1 MSRGSSAASLR
12 VSYATL
18 QYYMREKLWRH
29 AESIAAEKVASVDD
43 WTFRVWQ
50 SFCVD
55 MQQNANDALRG
66 YKQCES
72 RRETAVPALIGMS
85 IIYRRNRDE
94 EGVRQTEQR
103 LQDERL
109 QGSIGQ
115 WMQGASMLWHS
126 GDTQRARDTLNKLI
140 DQNSSYRDEYTS
152 IQTLKGWLDLQ
163 NGRGAFLEKCLTSF
177 ENVLQSEG
185 QSDLLDID
193 AQMGKVGYLDRK
205 GQSWPAQELLN
216 KLVVVHPHFT
226 PALVVK
232 ARGLMRAEDW
242 EQACEITQR
251 ILAKDPMNIEAIV
264 LSILYLLVKD
274 ARHGP
279 AATQIHD
286 LLAALGQRE
295 PRNAFLYFQCS
306 QCFARLGSTN
316 LQFLGLTI
324 QLAEKALALSPAS
337 AECQSEVAFQTLLRG
352 DLRNATLLYKKAT
365 NNSDG
370 IMAPTLGLIRCLI
383 MGNKLPEAAQ
393 QIEFPNE
400 IQSAQQRNAELLLLN
415 AMLVWK
421 KDKNQAGSVEKLDQA
436 AEAHKHDLLSLT
448 TSAELYIK
456 LNPPLMLEIA
466 REYVQHCRTEPP
478 EPGMVKND
486 PIAEKCRRHL
496 ELLLR
501 HVPAC
506 TEAQLLLSK
515 ICFVSGDIDR
525 ASSMIGACIRLDQ
538 SLPDSYLLSAQ
549 IHQHAGNV
557 TAANQALEQALT
569 LDFEIRD
576 QPQYNLLKGTILGMM
591 GEFSDA
597 LATLQ
602 MAQKQLESASTAKG
616 RPIRPLSVQD
626 HVSLYLQLGQT
637 MLRLRRVDDAR
648 NVISD
653 ATRVFAATSQVG
665 RINIAHAM
673 IVARTDV
680 ENALEILRAV
690 PPKSEFYIAAKAR
703 MASLY
708 LVHRQN
714 RRAFA
719 KCYEELVE
727 GFPSVQSFICLGEA
741 YASIQEPEKAIL
753 AFEKARAMDPNNA
766 DLAVR
771 IGRTLVTTHDYH
783 RALRYYRDAVAADSS
798 KFNLRQDLAMLFWRL
813 GDVDKAITVL
823 RDSPVLSKQ
832 SGTSG
837 SVAEDMSTAVE
848 RVNVAL
854 LMCKI
859 FRSVGNSQQ
868 AIESLIQARVFQN
881 AVLTR
886 MRSETVE
893 TQNQQRQIAASIC
906 MELGDFYA
914 GPAATAEKGFSFF
927 NEALKHDETNE
938 GAMLLMAK
946 YYLARGETEGCEQQ
960 CNALLRVNPGCEEA
974 IMILADL
981 MFRKNRYED
990 AAFHFHQLLD
1000 KKPDNYNALVHYV
1013 KLLRRSGHLQDAAE
1027 SFAAAEALLRPGQ
1040 KADPGL
1046 CYAKGLYHRYTNK
1059 NTDALK
1065 EFNAGRLPKDNPFSQ
1080 QCLVAIIEIYIM
1092 PDNEN
1097 LWEDSENREA
1107 VMENV
1112 NTAERLL
1119 SEVSDLGK
1127 RSILQGY
1134 CMMATKK
1141 RDNLEKAIAK
1151 FFEIVT
1157 DADQANGVDNAA
1169 ASKAAVAADSGDGDG
1184 TTLTD
1189 QMHVP
1194 GLVGLATA
1202 LQLMKQTPKARNH
1215 LKRVAKATYRPEYD
1229 DDFERGWLL
1238 LSDIYIANGKYDLAQ
1253 ELLRRAIQANK
1264 SCCRAWEYMGLI
1276 FEKEQS
1282 YKDAADCYEN
1292 AWKLVKESDP
1302 GIGFKLAFNYLKA
1315 KKLVQAIDTCHKVLA
1330 THPNYPKI
1338 KKEVL
1343 ERARSLIRP

>member
-1 MSRGSSAASLR
+1 MSRSSSSLR
-12 VSYATL
+12 NSYAL
-18 QYYMREKLWRH
+18 MQYYMREKLWRH
-29 AESIAAEKVASVDD
+29 AESVATENVSAVDD

-50 SFCVD
+50 SFCQD
-55 MQQNANDALRG
+55 MQNSPNDALRG

-72 RRETAVPALIGMS
+72 RRETVVPALMGMV
-85 IIYRRNRDE
+85 IIYRRNKDL

-109 QGSIGQ
+109 QTATGQ
-115 WMQGASMLWHS
+115 WIQAAVMLWHS
-126 GDTQRARDTLNKLI
+126 GDAQRARDTLNKLI
-140 DQNSSYRDEYTS
+140 DQSSTYRDEYTS

-177 ENVLQSEG
+177 ENVIQAEA

-193 AQMGKVGYLDRK
+193 AQMGKVGYLERK
-205 GQSWPAQELLN
+205 NQSWPAQELLN
-216 KLVVVHPHFT
+216 KLIVVHPNFT

-232 ARGLMRAEDW
+232 ARNLMRAEDW
-242 EQACEITQR
+242 EQASEITQR
-251 ILAKDPMNIEAIV
+251 ILSKDPLNIEAIV

-286 LLAALGQRE
+286 LLAALAQRE

-306 QCFARLGSTN
+306 QCFARLSGSN

-324 QLAEKALALSPAS
+324 QLAEQALALAPNN
-337 AECQSEVAFQTLLRG
+337 AEFQSEVAFQTLLRG
-352 DLRNATLLYKKAT
+352 DLKNAILLYKKAT

-370 IMAPTLGLIRCLI
+370 IMTPTLGLIRCLI
-383 MGNKLPEAAQ
+383 LSNKLPEAAQ

-400 IQSAQQRNAELLLLN
+400 IQSSQQRNAELLLLN
-415 AMLVWK
+415 AMLIWK
-421 KDKNQAGSVEKLDQA
+421 KDKNQAASIEKLDQA
-436 AEAHKHDLLSLT
+436 AEAHKHDLVSLT

-478 EPGMVKND
+478 EPGMAKND

-515 ICFVSGDIDR
+515 ICFVSGDIEK

-538 SLPDSYLLSAQ
+538 SLPESYLLSAQ
-549 IHQHAGNV
+549 IHQHTGNV
-557 TAANQALEQALT
+557 AAANQALEQALT

-576 QPQYNLLKGTILGMM
+576 QPQYNLLRGTILGMM
-591 GEFSDA
+591 GDHQEA
-597 LATLQ
+597 LITLQ
-602 MAQKQLESASTAKG
+602 LAQKQLESASTAKG

-637 MLRLRRVDDAR
+637 MLRLKRVDDAR
-648 NVISD
+648 NVIGD
-653 ATRVFAATSQVG
+653 ATRVFATTTQIG

-680 ENALEILRAV
+680 DNALEILRSV
-690 PPKSEFYIAAKAR
+690 PPKSEFFIAAKAR
-703 MASLY
+703 MANLY

-727 GFPSVQSFICLGEA
+727 SFPSVQSFICLGEA

-753 AFEKARAMDPNNA
+753 SFEKARAMDPNNA

-783 RALRYYRDAVAADSS
+783 RALRYYRDAVAADAQ

-813 GDVDKAITVL
+813 GDTDKAISVL

-832 SGTSG
+832 GG
-837 SVAEDMSTAVE
+837 PGEDTATAVE

-859 FRSVGNSQQ
+859 FQAIGNAQQ
-868 AIESLIQARVFQN
+868 AVESLIQARVFQN
-881 AVLTR
+881 AVLVR
-886 MRSETVE
+886 MRNESVE
-893 TQNQQRQIAASIC
+893 TQNQQRQIAAGIC
-906 MELGDFYA
+906 MELGDYYA
-914 GPAATAEKGFSFF
+914 GSPATSEKGFAFF

-938 GAMLLMAK
+938 RAMLLLAK
-946 YYLARGETEGCEQQ
+946 YFLGRNETEGCEQQ

-1000 KKPDNYNALVHYV
+1000 KKPDNFNALAQYV
-1013 KLLRRSGHLQDAAE
+1013 KLLRRAGHLHDAPEA
-1027 SFAAAEALLRPGQ
+1027 FTAAEALLRPGQ

-1046 CYAKGLYHRYTNK
+1046 CYAKGLYHRYTNS

-1065 EFNAGRLPKDNPFSQ
+1065 EFNAGRLPKDNPWSQ
-1080 QCLVAIIEIYIM
+1080 SCLVSMIEIYIM

-1097 LWEDSENREA
+1097 LWEDSENRDTL
-1107 VMENV
+1107 MENV
-1112 NTAERLL
+1112 STAERLL
-1119 SEVSDLGK
+1119 IEVVDANK
-1127 RSILQGY
+1127 RSILEGY
-1134 CMMATKK
+1134 CLLATKK
-1141 RDNLEKAIAK
+1141 RDSLEKAITK
-1151 FFEIVT
+1151 FFELVANT
-1157 DADQANGVDNAA
+1157 DAANGVDSAA
-1169 ASKAAVAADSGDGDG
+1169 IAKSTSMSTAGAGADDAAGDG
-1184 TTLTD
+1184 TTSTEK
-1189 QMHVP
+1189 MHVP

-1215 LKRVAKATYRPEYD
+1215 LKRVAKAIYNPDDD

-1238 LSDIYIANGKYDLAQ
+1238 LSDIYIQNGKYDLAQ
-1253 ELLRRAIQANK
+1253 ELLRRTIQANK

-1302 GIGFKLAFNYLKA
+1302 SIGFKLAFNYLKA
-1315 KKLVQAIDTCHKVLA
+1315 KKLVQAIDVCHKVLA
-1330 THPNYPKI
+1330 SHPNYPKI